1 MMIAPVFPPFSR
13 FAVRSYITRAHPL
26 PHRYISTTPRL
37 SEPPKPPTQTGEKHL
52 SDKSFE
58 DPTRPGL
65 WYHFVPA
72 PNPISKDTGA
82 FACTLLESPPK
93 TPDSATVLGL
103 LPAVE
108 GAGLR
113 DFKENKKF
121 LDLLHDSLERALKE
135 GADEAITAEATQRN
149 EGWMHIND
157 ARNIPAPER
166 VGDADDIIAS
176 VRVEKGKVLSETYE
190 RMPSYRICTADGLT
204 TLSEGLTKYLQKTLQ
219 QKHAEESK

>member
-1 MMIAPVFPPFSR
+1 MIAAIPSFSR
-13 FAVRSYITRAHPL
+13 FASKSITRVSYRHF
-26 PHRYISTTPRL
+26 STTPRL
-37 SEPPKPPTQTGEKHL
+37 FERPQPPTQTGEKQL
-52 SDKSFE
+52 SSKSFE

-72 PNPISKDTGA
+72 PNPLSKDTGA
-82 FACTLLESPPK
+82 FACTFLETPPR

-108 GAGLR
+108 GAGLG

-121 LDLLHDSLERALKE
+121 MGLLHDSVARALKE

-149 EGWMHIND
+149 EGWMHVND

-166 VGDADDIIAS
+166 VGDPDDIIAS
-176 VRVEKGKVLSETYE
+176 VRVEKGKVLPETYE

-204 TLSEGLTKYLQKTLQ
+204 TLSEGLTKYLQQTLQ
-219 QKHAEESK
+219 RKHEEENK